1 MTTVERAAMRSSR
14 SGRSAR
20 PLIGRMLWHAVLAV
34 SVILALFPML
44 WAVLTSF
51 KPANDI
57 YSLSPIAAQPTLEH
71 YIRVFTDWPVG
82 RLIWNTFVM
91 SAGVALGQI
100 IIAILAAFGLAYFA
114 PRGRGLILA
123 LLTISLAVPPQALII
138 PQFLLTARLGWLNTE
153 LGLIVPQLGASA
165 LAVLI
170 LLQHVQALPSSLPQA
185 ARLDGARPWEI
196 LWHIVLPGLRPAI
209 AAVGILVFITTWND
223 YLWPLLAAPRA
234 EDTTVQI
241 GLSQFQTAEG
251 NDYGGLLAAAT
262 ITSLPIVLV
271 YLFASRRVTDAFLQ
285 SGFR

>member
-1 MTTVERAAMRSSR
+1 MATVELIREHPGPVHRSR
-14 SGRSAR
+14 R
-20 PLIGRMLWHAVLAV
+20 PLVGRVLWHVVLTGAVV
-34 SVILALFPML
+34 LALFPMF

-51 KPANDI
+51 KPANDL
-57 YSLSPIAAQPTLEH
+57 YSLSPLAAEPTLEH
-71 YIRVFTDWPVG
+71 YIHVLTDWPAG

-100 IIAILAAFGLAYFA
+100 VIAILAAFGLAYFA
-114 PRGRGLILA
+114 PRGRGVILA

-185 ARLDGARPWEI
+185 ARLDGARPWEV
-196 LWHIVLPGLRPAI
+196 LWHVVLPGLRPAI

-223 YLWPLLAAPRA
+223 YLWPLLAAPRV

-285 SGFR
+285 SGLR